1 MKLQGE
7 LATDMGI
14 EGLERLL
21 PQAVVRRDVAEQ
33 GGRKPAVGL
42 AVLWR
47 EVHSGRCAIGHVVN
61 GWQAPP
67 KESDERRRAR
77 ATGAAHLVHR
87 RPLVAL
93 LDVPVK
99 GVDTEDSL
107 AVISNACAVTAALR
121 VVTRVRQWRIV
132 GPLLRVAQQVD
143 THIFHELRGIR
154 RGSRHKLKRGTGR
167 GLGSGR
173 MLRQG

>member
-1 MKLQGE
+1 MRVRVRVGGGGEDKDTDTPQGMELQGE
-7 LATDMGI
+7 LATDLGI

-47 EVHSGRCAIGHVVN
+47 EAHSGRCAIGHVVN
-61 GWQAPP
+61 GWQALP

-93 LDVPVK
+93 LDV
-99 GVDTEDSL
+99 
-107 AVISNACAVTAALR
+107 AVLSAR
-121 VVTRVRQWRIV
+121 GRVRSGEVRWHV
-132 GPLLRVAQQVD
+132 GEVMWHVGEVR
-143 THIFHELRGIR
+143 
-154 RGSRHKLKRGTGR
+154 
-167 GLGSGR
+167 
-173 MLRQG
+173 

>member
-1 MKLQGE
+1 MRVRVRVGSGCEDKDEDTPEGMKLQGQ
-7 LATDMGI
+7 LATHLGI

-47 EVHSGRCAIGHVVN
+47 EAHSGRCAIGHVVN
-61 GWQAPP
+61 GWQALP

-77 ATGAAHLVHR
+77 ATAHLVHR

-99 GVDTEDSL
+99 GVDAEDSL
-107 AVISNACAVTAALR
+107 AVIAHACTVAALR

-132 GPLLRVAQQVD
+132 GTLL
-143 THIFHELRGIR
+143 
-154 RGSRHKLKRGTGR
+154 
-167 GLGSGR
+167 
-173 MLRQG
+173 

>member
-1 MKLQGE
+1 MRVRVRVGGGGEDKDKDTPQGMELQGQ
-7 LATDMGI
+7 LATDLAI
-14 EGLERLL
+14 EGLECLL

-33 GGRKPAVGL
+33 CGAEPSVGL

-47 EVHSGRCAIGHVVN
+47 EAHIGRCAIGHVVN
-61 GWQAPP
+61 GWRALP
-67 KESDERRRAR
+67 KESDERRSAQ

-99 GVDTEDSL
+99 SVSAKDSL
-107 AVISNACAVTAALR
+107 AVISHACAVTAALR

-132 GPLLRVAQQVD
+132 GTLL
-143 THIFHELRGIR
+143 
-154 RGSRHKLKRGTGR
+154 
-167 GLGSGR
+167 
-173 MLRQG
+173 

>member
-1 MKLQGE
+1 MRVRVGSGYEDKDTDTPEGMELQGQ
-7 LATDMGI
+7 LATDLGI
-14 EGLERLL
+14 EGLECLL

-47 EVHSGRCAIGHVVN
+47 EAHSGRCAIGHVVN
-61 GWQAPP
+61 GWQALP

-77 ATGAAHLVHR
+77 ATAHLVHR

-107 AVISNACAVTAALR
+107 AVIAHACTVAALR
-121 VVTRVRQWRIV
+121 VVTRVRQWRVV
-132 GPLLRVAQQVD
+132 GTLL
-143 THIFHELRGIR
+143 
-154 RGSRHKLKRGTGR
+154 
-167 GLGSGR
+167 
-173 MLRQG
+173 

>member
-1 MKLQGE
+1 MRVRVGSGYEDKDKDTPQGMELQGD
-7 LATDMGI
+7 LATELGI
-14 EGLERLL
+14 EGLECLL

-47 EVHSGRCAIGHVVN
+47 EAHSGRCAIGHVVN
-61 GWQAPP
+61 GWQALP

-107 AVISNACAVTAALR
+107 EVIAHACAVAALR

-132 GPLLRVAQQVD
+132 GTLL
-143 THIFHELRGIR
+143 
-154 RGSRHKLKRGTGR
+154 
-167 GLGSGR
+167 
-173 MLRQG
+173 